1 MERSVRD
8 PMVSRTSSNSREP
21 TPEPEPPLNECNTVQ
36 PPTMSQPSNS
46 RRSPSMVLPRRQ
58 QVSTSHNFEEMALAA
73 ASSAMPIRNILYA
86 STSVQG

>member
-1 MERSVRD
+1 
-8 PMVSRTSSNSREP
+8 
-21 TPEPEPPLNECNTVQ
+21 
-36 PPTMSQPSNS
+36 
-46 RRSPSMVLPRRQ
+46 MVLPRRQ